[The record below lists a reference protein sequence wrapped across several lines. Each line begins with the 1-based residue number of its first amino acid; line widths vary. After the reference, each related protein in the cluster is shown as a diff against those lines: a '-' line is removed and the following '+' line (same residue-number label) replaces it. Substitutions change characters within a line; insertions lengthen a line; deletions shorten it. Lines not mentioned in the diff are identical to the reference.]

1 MYFPNLFFFHV
12 VISSLHISQQ
22 GTDGRWSVKAQNSVA
37 SNQGDENFPP
47 GDWESKL
54 NTKQDLCLT
63 NTSLWVKMVCSY
75 RRRRTPNMMGRWDW
89 KIRGNNQVG
98 CCSPAMSHLLPGPR
112 QWRSPKGNCP
122 FITWPFTQPQV
133 RHTRAWMNS
142 WRRGADNENSVR
154 CEL

>member
-1 MYFPNLFFFHV
+1 MKIFLQ
-12 VISSLHISQQ
+12 VIEN
-22 GTDGRWSVKAQNSVA
+22 QNQTQSR
-37 SNQGDENFPP
+37 E
-47 GDWESKL
+47 
-54 NTKQDLCLT
+54 DLCLT

-112 QWRSPKGNCP
+112 QWCSPKGNCP

-142 WRRGADNENSVR
+142 WRRGQTMRIVSGVSFRNLWLTRYQSHPLTLAVIGLQGTHLQALEM
-154 CEL
+154 LLW